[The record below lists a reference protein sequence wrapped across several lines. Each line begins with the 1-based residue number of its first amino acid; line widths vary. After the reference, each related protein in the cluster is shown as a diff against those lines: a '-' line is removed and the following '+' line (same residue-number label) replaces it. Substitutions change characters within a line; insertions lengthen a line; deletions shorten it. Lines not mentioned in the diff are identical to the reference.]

1 MKFCEQRIDKLKQN
15 VQELHKKSID
25 IRDQVSKHELEMEE
39 NLKLVKQIE
48 EKRASESERLKNGD
62 AEMA

>member
-1 MKFCEQRIDKLKQN
+1 
-15 VQELHKKSID
+15 
-25 IRDQVSKHELEMEE
+25 MEE